1 MQYEIVITACICFL
15 IVSFLYSTVGHA
27 GASGYLAVM
36 ALLSFPIESIK
47 PVSLILNIV
56 VSVIA
61 TYKFMK
67 AGRFDRRVFVSF
79 AITSIPMAF
88 VGGYL
93 KIDPHWFKIL
103 AGSFLVISALL
114 LLVRQFIKETDSIKQ
129 VNINVA
135 LVIGAIIGLL
145 SGLLGVGGG
154 IFLSPIIIIMG
165 WATVKNT
172 SGIAALFI
180 LCNSILGLT
189 GHYIAIKSV
198 PSEIIYFIGVV
209 AIGGFIGSHYGSKVF
224 NNKIILAF
232 LFVVLLSAGIKF
244 IFVG

>member
-1 MQYEIVITACICFL
+1 MEYEIVLIACLCFL
-15 IVSFLYSTVGHA
+15 VVSFLYSTVGHA
-27 GASGYLAVM
+27 GASGYLAIM
-36 ALLSFPIESIK
+36 ALLSFPVQSIK

-61 TYKFMK
+61 TYKFLK
-67 AGRFDRRVFVSF
+67 VGRFDRKVFIAF

-93 KIDPHWFKIL
+93 KIDPHLFKIL
-103 AGSFLVISALL
+103 AGLFLVSSAVLL
-114 LLVRQFIKETDSIKQ
+114 LARQLIKPNTSVRE
-129 VNINVA
+129 VNMPLA

-154 IFLSPIIIIMG
+154 IFLSPIILMLG
-165 WATVKNT
+165 WATIRNA

-180 LCNSILGLT
+180 LCNSILGLA
-189 GHYIAIKSV
+189 GNYVALKSV
-198 PSEIIYFIGVV
+198 PHEIIYFIPVV
-209 AIGGFIGSHYGSKVF
+209 ILGGFIGSHYGSQKF

-244 IFVG
+244 VFVG